1 MLDRARPW
9 SERYD
14 HSAWIDSV
22 LEAQR
27 RGQGPPQRVDDAND
41 DGCDDEYGDFPCMH
55 DDDEYGQNLPE
66 LTAEDA
72 WGFES
77 APAYKRAS
85 APELLSAHMRVPS
98 TVNSVLGL
106 NLFCRCPVEAL
117 LSPLLPLFEV
127 TVSDRLSAGRSS
139 SPAVAETMVSASFI

>member
-1 MLDRARPW
+1 MQQAARRNHEAQCVLDRARPW

-27 RGQGPPQRVDDAND
+27 HGQGPPQHVDDAD
-41 DGCDDEYGDFPCMH
+41 D

-66 LTAEDA
+66 PTAEDA

-77 APAYKRAS
+77 APA
-85 APELLSAHMRVPS
+85 
-98 TVNSVLGL
+98 
-106 NLFCRCPVEAL
+106 
-117 LSPLLPLFEV
+117 
-127 TVSDRLSAGRSS
+127 
-139 SPAVAETMVSASFI
+139 

>member
-1 MLDRARPW
+1 MCGYDVPPNTAELNDLMQQAARRNHEAQCVLDRARPW

-27 RGQGPPQRVDDAND
+27 RGQRPPQHVDDADD
-41 DGCDDEYGDFPCMH
+41 DGCDDEYGDFQCMH

-72 WGFES
+72 CGAS
-77 APAYKRAS
+77 SRRPRKRES
-85 APELLSAHMRVPS
+85 APELLSAHICGYRVQL
-98 TVNSVLGL
+98 T
-106 NLFCRCPVEAL
+106 AY
-117 LSPLLPLFEV
+117 
-127 TVSDRLSAGRSS
+127 
-139 SPAVAETMVSASFI
+139 